1 MVTTSSPLTRLKN
14 GLFLRGE
21 VGLVSQTTEVLGAE
35 SDETGLVVGGG
46 LGYEFFASADLAV
59 GIGATYKLQ
68 QFDDANVSVLQF
80 AITANWY

>member
-1 MVTTSSPLTRLKN
+1 MA
-14 GLFLRGE
+14 LRG
-21 VGLVSQTTEVLGAE
+21 GSWARPQSTEVLGVE